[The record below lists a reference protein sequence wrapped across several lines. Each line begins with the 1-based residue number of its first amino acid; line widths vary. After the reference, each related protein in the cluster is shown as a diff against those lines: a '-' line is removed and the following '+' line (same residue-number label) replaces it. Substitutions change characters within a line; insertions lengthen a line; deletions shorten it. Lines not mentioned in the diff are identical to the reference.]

1 MLDAQGTIQP
11 VWSTAAP
18 GTQNLTRVG
27 LQGKAEQILGAA
39 LRSQGP
45 VVADSAGTEQEA
57 ASVLLRAAVGDVG
70 KDVEVGAPVHA
81 LAHTDPHGHPCL
93 LFINQFVQVVGPL
106 EGFPLLWGPCGDRVE
121 SFITAGQGINE
132 EEAGGRASWLL
143 KVLVT
148 QSTQKEPLLYITVPG
163 GGRVFYLLPTSKLLD
178 IPQDP
183 SPNDPSSRMPSLT
196 TSLG

>member
-1 MLDAQGTIQP
+1 MLDAQGMIQP

-18 GTQNLTRVG
+18 GTQNLTGVG

-39 LRSQGP
+39 LRSQDP

-57 ASVLLRAAVGDVG
+57 ASVLLGGAVGDVG
-70 KDVEVGAPVHA
+70 KDIKVAAPVHA

-93 LFINQFVQVVGPL
+93 LFINQFVQVVGSR

-132 EEAGGRASWLL
+132 EQAGGRASWLL

-163 GGRVFYLLPTSKLLD
+163 GGKSILFTSHKQLLY

-183 SPNDPSSRMPSLT
+183 SPNDPSSRMPF
-196 TSLG
+196 

>member
-1 MLDAQGTIQP
+1 MLSARGTVQS

-39 LRSQGP
+39 LRSQDP
-45 VVADSAGTEQEA
+45 IVADSAGTEQEA
-57 ASVLLRAAVGDVG
+57 ASVLLGGAVGDVG
-70 KDVEVGAPVHA
+70 KDVEVAASVHA

-93 LFINQFVQVVGPL
+93 LFVNQFVQMVGSC
-106 EGFPLLWGPCGDRVE
+106 EGFPFLWGPCGDRVE

-132 EEAGGRASWLL
+132 EAAGGRASWLL

-148 QSTQKEPLLYITVPG
+148 QSTQKEPLLYITVLG
-163 GGRVFYLLPTSKLLD
+163 GGKYFIYF
-178 IPQDP
+178 PQAN
-183 SPNDPSSRMPSLT
+183 SY
-196 TSLG
+196 TSLKTHPQMTPPPGCLL

>member
-1 MLDAQGTIQP
+1 MLNAQGTIQS

-18 GTQNLTRVG
+18 GTQNLTGVG

-39 LRSQGP
+39 LRSQDP
-45 VVADSAGTEQEA
+45 IVADGAGTEQEA
-57 ASVLLRAAVGDVG
+57 ASVLLGGAVGDVG
-70 KDVEVGAPVHA
+70 KDVEVAAPVHA

-93 LFINQFVQVVGPL
+93 LFINQFVQVVGSC

-132 EEAGGRASWLL
+132 EEARGRASWLL
-143 KVLVT
+143 KILVT

-163 GGRVFYLLPTSKLLD
+163 GGKSILFTSHKKTPIHPSRP
-178 IPQDP
+178 IPK
-183 SPNDPSSRMPSLT
+183 
-196 TSLG
+196 